1 MIKVCHM
8 TSAHGQEDIRI
19 FLKECVSLAAAGYD
33 TYQVSRGRSYEKNGV
48 HLVGVGEISGNRLIR
63 MLKGAQSVYRAA
75 REIDADIY
83 HFHDPELLPYGLK
96 LKRAGKK
103 VIFDSHEDV
112 PAQILDKTW
121 IPAPLRRIVSALYA
135 RYESYVVRRLDALVV
150 VVPTMIEEFQGRV
163 KRVVQINNYPRLD
176 DIQFHTKPFSERE
189 PIICYAGGVN
199 KLRGEHVMIEAM
211 QDVDGALVIA
221 GDRRDTEPGARW
233 LGKLDRDGV
242 NALYGSAR
250 AGIVVYQP
258 AANSI
263 NSQPNKIFEFMAA
276 GLPFVASNFPL
287 WRRIIEGADCG
298 ICVDPT
304 NPLAVR
310 EACQYLLSHPEDGQR
325 MGRNGKNAV
334 DKQYNWNVEAQKLIS
349 LYESIAGEL

>member
-199 KLRGEHVMIEAM
+199 KLRGEDVMIEAM